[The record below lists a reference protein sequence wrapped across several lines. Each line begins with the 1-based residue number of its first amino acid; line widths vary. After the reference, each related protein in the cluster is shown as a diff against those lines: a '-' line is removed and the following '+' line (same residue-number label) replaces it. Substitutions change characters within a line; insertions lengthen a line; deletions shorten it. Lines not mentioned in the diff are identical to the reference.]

1 MHAHGDSL
9 LFHPNSAGHHI
20 FDLNLALIIVSTI
33 LISLRIIVRK
43 FVVKAMG
50 WDDLIAI
57 VAWGLCVTLS
67 ALEMDT
73 TNYGTGAQMEDVP
86 RQTILQFL
94 KRLSIMELVY
104 LIASGACKDKSEEQ
118 SMMLAHA
125 IISIFVDCMLVAL
138 PLWVVTN
145 YLKMGVK
152 AIQILLVF
160 SFGIFAVATGIVRLS
175 IIITTD
181 FSVNT

>member
-1 MHAHGDSL
+1 MGEEIGPSTYMGGDV
-9 LFHPNSAGHHI
+9 F
-20 FDLNLALIIVSTI
+20 
-33 LISLRIIVRK
+33 
-43 FVVKAMG
+43 
-50 WDDLIAI
+50 
-57 VAWGLCVTLS
+57 
-67 ALEMDT
+67 
-73 TNYGTGAQMEDVP
+73 NYDASW
-86 RQTILQFL
+86 RQ
-94 KRLSIMELVY
+94 
-104 LIASGACKDKSEEQ
+104 CKDKSEEQ

-181 FSVNT
+181 FSVNTTYKMLTVAAWTDAELHVGLWSSYKQKRYDCLYGHVQQKERYQPVVAQLRLFLEYRWPTK